1 MKILFYMLSFP
12 PKVDGITTRAIN
24 TLRELAKRGH
34 EICIIT
40 PQPNPKPPA
49 WCQDY
54 PIQVHSVPAF
64 SLPMY
69 KDVKLG
75 NPFSPR
81 AIWRT
86 RRLITQFNPD
96 IIHLM
101 GPCVFHFTFLMT
113 QPFKSR
119 KIVCSYHTDLK
130 YYTKQYHVPW
140 AFVNFL
146 QTGYRSRF
154 VQRMIVTSQSFKDI
168 LNSDH
173 KIPCNDVWPKAID
186 TETFHPDKYCHQMR
200 QTITQGHP
208 EKFVFIYSG
217 RFADEKDIPHLCD
230 LIKLV
235 PNARLALI
243 GDGPAKKKIKK
254 HLHDRVFVSDGF
266 WSQDKLAQAYAS
278 SDAIISASE
287 SETLGFSVLEGAVC
301 GKPMVTPFAQ
311 GFKDFVKD
319 GVNGLIFDKQDMQ
332 KAARQLGAFIDDQAA
347 RERMCA
353 EALKIRPLY
362 SWGKATDWLETLY
375 DDVVSDKNPSV
386 KETIV

>member
-34 EICIIT
+34 DICIIT
-40 PQPNPKPPA
+40 PQPNPTPPA
-49 WCQDY
+49 WCADY
-54 PIQVHSVPAF
+54 QIQVHYVPHF

-86 RRLITQFNPD
+86 RRLINRFNPD

-113 QPFKSR
+113 QPFKAR

-130 YYTKQYHVPW
+130 YYTEQYNFPW
-140 AFVNFL
+140 GFVNFL

-168 LNSDH
+168 LNTDH
-173 KIPCNDVWPKAID
+173 KIPCQDVWPKAID
-186 TETFHPDKYCHQMR
+186 TDTFSPDKYSTEMR
-200 QTITQGHP
+200 QRITHDHP
-208 EKFVFIYSG
+208 DDFVFIYSG
-217 RFADEKDIPHLCD
+217 RFAGEKDIPYLCD
-230 LIKLV
+230 LIKRV

-243 GDGPAKKKIKK
+243 GDGPAKKQIEK

-266 WSQDKLAQAYAS
+266 WSQDRLAEAYAS

-301 GKPMVTPFAQ
+301 GKPMVTPYAQ
-311 GFKDFVKD
+311 GFRDFVQD
-319 GVNGLIFDKQDMQ
+319 GINGLIFDKSDIDKAACQLTDFIADH
-332 KAARQLGAFIDDQAA
+332 AARQ
-347 RERMCA
+347 RMSA
-353 EALKIRPLY
+353 ETLKLRPLY
-362 SWGKATDWLETLY
+362 SWDKATDWLETLY
-375 DDVVSDKNPSV
+375 EEVVSGEKKQV
-386 KETIV
+386 VT